1 VLEQLASSP
10 FKPELVI
17 TQPDKEKGRGRK
29 LSISEVKALAN
40 ELHIDIFQP
49 KRLSGLDVRQTI
61 EDLKTDALVVAAY
74 GQIIPQ
80 EILDIPLFGGINVHA
95 SILPRWRG
103 AAPIERAIMAG
114 DTQSGISI
122 MQMDKGLDTGPVYQT
137 ATLPNIDQMSV
148 LEIEKEM
155 AKLGS
160 DEVIK
165 TLEAFQMHKKGGRS
179 KPVPIAQDN
188 AFATY
193 AHKIAPADRVPN
205 WEGSA
210 HSLNLQIKALAHRQP
225 VFIEVED
232 LVIQLLQSEVLDTT
246 KTPTIPGK
254 IVGIGN
260 NGICVECGIGSLQ
273 IKQVKLNRGQG
284 KPMDIKAFLNGYE
297 NALSVDKILASNNAK

>member
-1 VLEQLASSP
+1 MLEQLASSP

-17 TQPDKEKGRGRK
+17 TQPDKAKGRGRK

-40 ELHIDIFQP
+40 ELHIDVFQP
-49 KRLSGLDVRQTI
+49 KRLSGLEVRQNI
-61 EDLKTDALVVAAY
+61 EDLKADALVVAAY

-122 MQMDKGLDTGPVYQT
+122 MQMDKGLDTGPIYQT
-137 ATLPNIDQMSV
+137 ATLPNIDQLPV
-148 LEIEKEM
+148 VEIEKAM
-155 AKLGS
+155 AKLGGS
-160 DEVIK
+160 EVIK
-165 TLEAFQMHKKGGRS
+165 TLETFQMHKDGDRS
-179 KPVPIAQDN
+179 KPVPIAQDH

-193 AHKIAPADRVPN
+193 AHKIAPADRIPN
-205 WEGSA
+205 WKGSA
-210 HSLNLQIKALAHRQP
+210 RSLNLQIKALAHRQP
-225 VFIEVED
+225 VFIQVKD

-246 KTPTIPGK
+246 ENPTVPGK

-260 NGICVECGIGSLQ
+260 NGICVECGVGSLQ
-273 IKQVKLNRGQG
+273 IELVKLNRGQG
-284 KPMDIKAFLNGYE
+284 RPMDVKAFLNGYA
-297 NALSVDKILASNNAK
+297 NVLSVDKILTSNNGK

>member
-1 VLEQLASSP
+1 MLEQLASSP

-17 TQPDKEKGRGRK
+17 TQPDKAKGRGRK

-40 ELHIDIFQP
+40 ELDIDIFQP
-49 KRLSGLDVRQTI
+49 KRLSGLEVRQNI
-61 EDLKTDALVVAAY
+61 EDLKADALVVAAY

-122 MQMDKGLDTGPVYQT
+122 MQMDKGLDTGPIYQT
-137 ATLPNIDQMSV
+137 ATLPNIDQLPV
-148 LEIEKEM
+148 VEIEKAM
-155 AKLGS
+155 AKLGGS
-160 DEVIK
+160 EVIK
-165 TLEAFQMHKKGGRS
+165 TLETFQMHKDGDRS
-179 KPVPIAQDN
+179 KPVPIAQDH

-193 AHKIAPADRVPN
+193 AHKIAPADRIPN
-205 WEGSA
+205 WKGSA
-210 HSLNLQIKALAHRQP
+210 RSLNLQIKALAHRQP
-225 VFIEVED
+225 VFIQVKD

-246 KTPTIPGK
+246 ENPTVPGK

-260 NGICVECGIGSLQ
+260 NGICVECGVGSLQ
-273 IKQVKLNRGQG
+273 IELVKLNRGQG
-284 KPMDIKAFLNGYE
+284 RPMDVKAFLNGYA
-297 NALSVDKILASNNAK
+297 NVLSVDKILTSNNGK